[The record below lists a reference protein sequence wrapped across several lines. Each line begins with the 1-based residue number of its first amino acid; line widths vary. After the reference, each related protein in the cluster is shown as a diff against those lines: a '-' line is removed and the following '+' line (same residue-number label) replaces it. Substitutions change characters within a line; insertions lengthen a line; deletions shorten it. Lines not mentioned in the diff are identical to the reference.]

1 MVGGATSHGTDDME
15 LPDELILPSAA
26 EDEKRA
32 SPLVRSSAELIGA
45 LGANAGFMPP
55 KRLDLVQEVA
65 DSVGTI
71 LGEPSLVR
79 VLVLRAL
86 SAPAL
91 PRTALAA
98 VRAAASETGSP
109 MRADLMREFGRL
121 LADAKPAIAELG
133 PDVAA
138 ALNVPMPESMKRG
151 TSSMRDSGGSLVERA
166 FRLVRSE
173 DPLLAEARGF
183 AVDFAQPTILAAVRT
198 AQKTGDVQPVL
209 QALPA
214 VLDTVSREIANLAR
228 VSANQVEA
236 EREAAQLEAAAET
249 MKRVADQRYAAI
261 SRRAKML
268 KRHLQEDLDALVE
281 DGVEEFEVDFRRMA
295 EGKSWF
301 GRSASGD
308 MNERVVV
315 KNLERRYRNLARR
328 YQDHLDMLEREVSE
342 FCDEFTR
349 VGDEAI
355 KPLARHEFRAVVPHP
370 SMTLRM
376 KVAADRAS
384 MGTLAAGTAAAA
396 AGGVA
401 MQTGLLTTAAV
412 AGAAVT
418 GVGAAVLGAVAL
430 AGVWKMFTSPGDRRR
445 KDARDRASA
454 LEQTLRDE
462 IAVNY
467 PRFCEAV
474 DRVTA
479 RFQAAAIPDISRPR
493 IEADRVREIAAAR
506 RSVAQSVGEAAQA
519 RVDYMLGF
527 MRVNADTDEPVR

>member
-1 MVGGATSHGTDDME
+1 ME

-79 VLVLRAL
+79 VLMLRAL

-183 AVDFAQPTILAAVRT
+183 AVRKPATCSPSCKPCRRCWIPYPAKSPTW
-198 AQKTGDVQPVL
+198 
-209 QALPA
+209 PA
-214 VLDTVSREIANLAR
+214 CRPTRW
-228 VSANQVEA
+228 
-236 EREAAQLEAAAET
+236 
-249 MKRVADQRYAAI
+249 KRNVKPPNWKPPR
-261 SRRAKML
+261 
-268 KRHLQEDLDALVE
+268 KR
-281 DGVEEFEVDFRRMA
+281 
-295 EGKSWF
+295 
-301 GRSASGD
+301 
-308 MNERVVV
+308 
-315 KNLERRYRNLARR
+315 
-328 YQDHLDMLEREVSE
+328 
-342 FCDEFTR
+342 
-349 VGDEAI
+349 
-355 KPLARHEFRAVVPHP
+355 
-370 SMTLRM
+370 
-376 KVAADRAS
+376 
-384 MGTLAAGTAAAA
+384 
-396 AGGVA
+396 
-401 MQTGLLTTAAV
+401 
-412 AGAAVT
+412 
-418 GVGAAVLGAVAL
+418 
-430 AGVWKMFTSPGDRRR
+430 
-445 KDARDRASA
+445 
-454 LEQTLRDE
+454 
-462 IAVNY
+462 
-467 PRFCEAV
+467 
-474 DRVTA
+474 
-479 RFQAAAIPDISRPR
+479 
-493 IEADRVREIAAAR
+493 
-506 RSVAQSVGEAAQA
+506 
-519 RVDYMLGF
+519 
-527 MRVNADTDEPVR
+527 